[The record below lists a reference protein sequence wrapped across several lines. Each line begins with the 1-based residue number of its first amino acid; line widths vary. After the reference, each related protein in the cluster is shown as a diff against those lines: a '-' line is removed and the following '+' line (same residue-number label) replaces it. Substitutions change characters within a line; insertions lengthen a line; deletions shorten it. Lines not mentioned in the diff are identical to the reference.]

1 MTAFPSPIKPRSF
14 LKRFP
19 VSSGVLTH
27 HDSAPIEHGLLR
39 MMWKISEHSFRV
51 QLVWLVFLVLLAD
64 TTFAGQSG
72 LTPPRVIEVFTS
84 AKLPIVKP
92 AGGNLQGSEITV
104 YEIDGIQSVEHNLSL
119 NLPVEPQQSKAIAL
133 QRIQALD
140 DQARARMQHSAIG
153 LAKAMQY
160 GVDRY
165 PAVVFDGQAVVYG
178 TTDLQAA
185 RVHYQAWRTE
195 VKP

>member
-1 MTAFPSPIKPRSF
+1 
-14 LKRFP
+14 
-19 VSSGVLTH
+19 
-27 HDSAPIEHGLLR
+27 
-39 MMWKISEHSFRV
+39 MWKISEHSFRV
-51 QLVWLVFLVLLAD
+51 QLVWLVFLVLFAH
-64 TTFAGQSG
+64 TTFAGPSG
-72 LTPPRVIEVFTS
+72 LTPPRLIEVFTS
-84 AKLPIVKP
+84 AKYPIAKP
-92 AGGNLQGSEITV
+92 AGSNLQGSEITV

-119 NLPVEPQQSKAIAL
+119 NLPVEPQQSKQIAL